1 MLRRSLGKWF
11 LHAVRSRIMISREMN
26 RKQAVTPVSTT
37 KESKDDYFLRN
48 AGSNFS
54 VKAGVYSTEEYCR
67 EYREYRESWN
77 TAACDSDADVSKPL
91 CLDLEVASL
100 CDLAC
105 PFCYRQQVVTPD
117 KLIDRNVA
125 NSALESA
132 LKMRIPSI
140 KFNWRGEP
148 LLNKHLEDYIL
159 RAKQGGVI
167 ETLINTNALS
177 LSASRSKSLIQSGLD
192 TMIYSFDGGTLATYE
207 KNRPGRYKKNE
218 FKSVVE
224 NIKRFNSIRN
234 EIGSSF
240 PYTRIQMILT
250 EESRD
255 EKEEFYT
262 LFSPYVDE
270 VSTKQYTERGG
281 NLNVLK
287 DDERALIES
296 YAEKV
301 RRNASDIGYMI
312 VNDKVYVATGRLP
325 CQQPFQRLLVT
336 YEGRVGM
343 CCYDWGATYAV
354 GTLDKEIAINAKKDY
369 DAVQKNILQGKRSFS
384 NMKAEI
390 NQDFEILNSVPSSQD
405 LRTIW
410 EGSRIEHARQ
420 LHMAKRHAEIEICKS
435 CTFKETYQWELLSK

>member
-1 MLRRSLGKWF
+1 
-11 LHAVRSRIMISREMN
+11 MN
-26 RKQAVTPVSTT
+26 RKKAVTPVSTT
-37 KESKDDYFLRN
+37 NESKDDYFLRN
-48 AGSNFS
+48 ANSNFS
-54 VKAGVYSTEEYCR
+54 VKTGVYTKEEYCHG
-67 EYREYRESWN
+67 YREYRDKWIL
-77 TAACDSDADVSKPL
+77 AAGVRGGEASKPL

-117 KLIDRNVA
+117 KLIDQHVA
-125 NSALESA
+125 DNALESA

-148 LLNKHLEDYIL
+148 LLNKNLEDYIL

-177 LSASRSKSLIQSGLD
+177 LSGTRAESLIRSGLD
-192 TMIYSFDGGTLATYE
+192 TMIYSFDGGTSETYE
-207 KNRPGRYKKNE
+207 KNRPGRFKKND
-218 FKSVVE
+218 FKRVVE
-224 NIKRFNSIRN
+224 NIKLFKSVRDEMS
-234 EIGSSF
+234 SSF

-250 EESRD
+250 QESRD
-255 EKEEFYT
+255 EIDEFYE

-281 NLNVLK
+281 NLNVLN
-287 DDERALIES
+287 DDERVLIEN
-296 YAEKV
+296 YARKV
-301 RRNASDIGYMI
+301 GRNASDIGYMI
-312 VNDKVYVATGRLP
+312 VDDKVYVATGRLP

-354 GTLDKEIAINAKKDY
+354 GTINKQIALNAQKDY
-369 DAVQKNILQGKRSFS
+369 DSVKKNIDQRKRSFR

-390 NQDFEILNSVPSSQD
+390 NQDFEILHSVPSSHD
-405 LRTIW
+405 LRSIW
-410 EGSRIEHARQ
+410 EGPQIERVRQ
-420 LHMAKRHAEIEICKS
+420 LHMEKRHADIEICES
-435 CTFKETYQWELLSK
+435 CTFKETYKWELLSK